1 MKMKSKKY
9 GLGGME
15 WGACI
20 RTGVLAGDGPTYGR
34 IARGD
39 VCWGVGE
46 AGITRDESDDDK
58 VDGFNVD
65 EQQLLKIYG
74 MMKSEDHFCHH
85 SKIQR
90 RLSLLY
96 KFATDQAEHCI

>member
-1 MKMKSKKY
+1 MFAEV
-9 GLGGME
+9 LGK
-15 WGACI
+15 
-20 RTGVLAGDGPTYGR
+20 
-34 IARGD
+34 
-39 VCWGVGE
+39 
-46 AGITRDESDDDK
+46 AGITRDESDDDDDK
-58 VDGFNVD
+58 GDAFNVD

-96 KFATDQAEHCI
+96 KSAMHMGFYATDQAEHCI

>member
-1 MKMKSKKY
+1 MFAEV
-9 GLGGME
+9 LGK
-15 WGACI
+15 
-20 RTGVLAGDGPTYGR
+20 
-34 IARGD
+34 
-39 VCWGVGE
+39 
-46 AGITRDESDDDK
+46 AGITRDDSDDDDDDK
-58 VDGFNVD
+58 GDAFNVD

-74 MMKSEDHFCHH
+74 MMKSEDHLCHH